1 MIQIGSDKFLPKF
14 LKIDHNF
21 ELARSILMKIVAFG
35 VKGMTNEWAAAP
47 CLGKFVVTR
56 IRRLKVGRGG
66 QNFWSCFMK
75 IEYFLILAAL
85 PGAERREGAQPP
97 RMNSIWLVETE
108 NSEAPSH
115 SNIL

>member
-1 MIQIGSDKFLPKF
+1 MIQIGSDKFVQKILQ
-14 LKIDHNF
+14 IDHNF

-85 PGAERREGAQPP
+85 PGA
-97 RMNSIWLVETE
+97 
-108 NSEAPSH
+108 
-115 SNIL
+115 

>member
-1 MIQIGSDKFLPKF
+1 MKQNGRDIFIFYF
-14 LKIDHNF
+14 WKIDHNF

-66 QNFWSCFMK
+66 QNFWSRFMK
-75 IEYFLILAAL
+75 FQYFLILAAL
-85 PGAERREGAQPP
+85 PGA
-97 RMNSIWLVETE
+97 
-108 NSEAPSH
+108 
-115 SNIL
+115 